1 MPYGSVECSCS
12 EGGHVLGALI
22 QTHPDSSV
30 SLTARSGAHASPAR
44 RRGLTGGLQ
53 ALHCLGSLPAGRAVL
68 PVGPSGP
75 PPTSCRQ
82 VKSWSLEM
90 PRAVSG
96 LPGLPVPAALMGS
109 GLINPQPGGPQPPTA
124 FPPCHLWGSPPSP
137 QMATVPQS
145 PALPRAQPTWG
156 KPSLF
161 ARARPPCVRTHD
173 PVKLQRLRCAAR
185 W

>member
-1 MPYGSVECSCS
+1 MLPQHSD
-12 EGGHVLGALI
+12 GALRGACRRF
-22 QTHPDSSV
+22 
-30 SLTARSGAHASPAR
+30 TAW
-44 RRGLTGGLQ
+44 
-53 ALHCLGSLPAGRAVL
+53 GSLPAGRADL

-75 PPTSCRQ
+75 PCLNWRPPPIICRQ

-124 FPPCHLWGSPPSP
+124 FPPCHLRGSPPSP
-137 QMATVPQS
+137 QMATVPQR
-145 PALPRAQPTWG
+145 PALPRAQSTWG

-161 ARARPPCVRTHD
+161 ARARLRACASPCVRVPVRARPPCVRTHD
-173 PVKLQRLRCAAR
+173 PVKLQGLRCAAP